1 MTSNVEVCKAFF
13 TATAAGDGDAIKS
26 VCAAAFKGTQNGG
39 PQMDLATLVG
49 FALAVKKAIPDFRY
63 DNAVRSRTDTGF
75 VEEHDVLGT
84 LPDGSLFSMPVVVV
98 ADVKDGQ
105 ITSMREYFDS
115 RAAAGLL
122 KALS

>member
-1 MTSNVEVCKAFF
+1 MASNVEVCKAFF
-13 TATAAGDGDAIKS
+13 SGTASGDGDAVRA
-26 VCAAAFKGTQNGG
+26 VCAAEFKGSQNGG
-39 PQMDLATLVG
+39 PDMDLDTLLG

-63 DNAVRSRTDTGF
+63 DNAVRSQTDTGF

-84 LPDGSLFSMPVVVV
+84 LPDGSQFSMPVVVV
-98 ADVKDGQ
+98 ADVEDGR
-105 ITSMREYFDS
+105 IFSMREYFDS